1 MNFLGLG
8 PGELLLVMILALIV
22 FGPGKL
28 PEIGQGLGRAVR
40 EFRRATDSIT
50 QEFSKEL
57 SLDALTN
64 PEPQQPAA
72 PPPAA
77 APQRVQPVPAEQ
89 SLSQAEEPAAP
100 TSTAPAADTEIARPV
115 LKRVRR
121 AGAVQAAG
129 NGDGVPAASAASK
142 MRRLRAAATRG
153 DQAAPDEGRSAE
165 AATGPQGD

>member
-64 PEPQQPAA
+64 PEPHQPAA

-77 APQRVQPVPAEQ
+77 APQPAQPPAAVEQ
-89 SLSQAEEPAAP
+89 TPAPGPEMPAP
-100 TSTAPAADTEIARPV
+100 TSTAPTADAEPARPV
-115 LKRVRR
+115 LRRVRR
-121 AGAVQAAG
+121 AGATPSTG
-129 NGDGVPAASAASK
+129 NGDGAPSVSPTSK
-142 MRRLRAAATRG
+142 IRQLRASTRRDQTAPNEGQATETEITP
-153 DQAAPDEGRSAE
+153 QEG
-165 AATGPQGD
+165 